1 MNNDYDQ
8 LNDLE
13 QIEESLLRQ
22 KRALASA
29 LDSEINKKGKAIAQK
44 IIMGTFQSE
53 TGVKKLIPSYVT
65 VQSLNFVA
73 EKIKMGSEMP
83 FMENKMDKK
92 TGKLIIDKDN
102 IQSIMQRAPD
112 W

>member
-65 VQSLNFVA
+65 VQ
-73 EKIKMGSEMP
+73 
-83 FMENKMDKK
+83 
-92 TGKLIIDKDN
+92 
-102 IQSIMQRAPD
+102 
-112 W
+112 